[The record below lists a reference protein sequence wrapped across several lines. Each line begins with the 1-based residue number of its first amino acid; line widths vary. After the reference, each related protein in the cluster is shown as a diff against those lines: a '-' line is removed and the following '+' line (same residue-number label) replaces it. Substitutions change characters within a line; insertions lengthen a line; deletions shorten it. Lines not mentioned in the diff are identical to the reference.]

1 MKTITAPSLKPQL
14 TAGPEIAFLDVR
26 EHGQYGEGHPFFCVS
41 IPFSVL
47 EHRVPILVPRRSTP
61 IVLMDDGDGTST
73 KSATA
78 LETLGYSDISL
89 LQDGV
94 HGWSAAGFGLFK
106 GVNLP
111 SKTFGELVEHELDTP
126 SISAE
131 DLSSMFDRGEDVVVL
146 DGRPPHEFNKMSL
159 PGAKSCPNAELAY
172 RISHFVSDDTIPVV
186 INCAG
191 RTRSIIGTESLRQA
205 GIRNPVYALRNGTQ
219 GWRLAGL
226 DLRHNEVP
234 GGLATLD
241 GDQLTDTKNSAEDL
255 AERMSLS
262 FVSMETVTAWD
273 ADVDRTTYL
282 LDVRTKEEFDSGHW
296 KTARHAPG
304 GQLVQATDEYLAV
317 RGARIVLTD
326 DTNLRAA
333 TSAMWLRSMGH
344 DVYILDA
351 NAADGREKT
360 APTENYPD
368 SLTGEQAAERIAQG
382 ITVLDTSRGME
393 FRKGHI
399 RGAVWA
405 TRARLDRLALPGSTP
420 LLVTGQDPVC
430 LKLLVADLKAN
441 DFEDVQWFTG
451 SPETWTALGLET
463 ESSPDLP
470 TQADCIDHLFF
481 VHDRHDGNL
490 DAARRYLEWEQGLLA
505 QLDDQERELFARSTN
520 WENWKSSKDK
530 TGMVA

>member
-1 MKTITAPSLKPQL
+1 MKTITAAFLKPRL

-47 EHRVPILVPRRSTP
+47 EYRITTLVPRRSTP
-61 IVLMDDGDGTST
+61 IVLLDDGDGISA
-73 KSATA
+73 KSAAA
-78 LETLGYSDISL
+78 LESLGYSDVSL

-126 SISAE
+126 SMSAE
-131 DLSSMFDRGEDVVVL
+131 DLNAMVERGEDVVVL

-159 PGAKSCPNAELAY
+159 PGAQSCPNAELAY
-172 RISHFVSDDTIPVV
+172 RISHFVSNDTIPVV

-226 DLRHNEVP
+226 DLRHNEIP
-234 GGLATLD
+234 GDLPALD
-241 GDQLTDTKNSAEDL
+241 GNRLTETKTSARDL
-255 AERMSLS
+255 SERMSLN
-262 FVSMETVTAWD
+262 FVSMDTVTAWN

-282 LDVRTKEEFDSGHW
+282 LDVRTREEFDAGHFR
-296 KTARHAPG
+296 TARHAPG

-317 RGARIVLTD
+317 RGARIVVTD

-333 TSAMWLRSMGH
+333 ISAMWLRSMGH

-351 NAADGREKT
+351 DAADGPERST
-360 APTENYPD
+360 PTEKHHD

-382 ITVLDTSRGME
+382 INVLDTSRGME

-399 RGAVWA
+399 RGAIWI
-405 TRARLDRLALPGSTP
+405 TRARLNSLGLPRSTP
-420 LLVTGQDPVC
+420 LIVTGRDPAC
-430 LKLLVADLKAN
+430 LNLAVADLKAGG
-441 DFEDVQWFTG
+441 FEDVQWFTG

-463 ESSPDLP
+463 EASPDLP
-470 TQADCIDHLFF
+470 EQADCIDHLFF

-505 QLDDQERELFARSTN
+505 QLDDQERDLFARSTN
-520 WENWKSSKDK
+520 WENWKSS
-530 TGMVA
+530 